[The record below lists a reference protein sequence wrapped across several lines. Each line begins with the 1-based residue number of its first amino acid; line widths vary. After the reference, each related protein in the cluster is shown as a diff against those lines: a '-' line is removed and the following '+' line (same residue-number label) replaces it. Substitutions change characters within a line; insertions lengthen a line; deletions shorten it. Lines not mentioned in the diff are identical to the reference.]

1 MSIFMLYFCLRL
13 EIQQEVLML
22 PSEMVILMAIVVNKN
37 FGKELLTRPM
47 DITSEYI
54 GYLYNSLVNRGYLK
68 HKATAGYQL
77 TAAGREAIFDFVKRN
92 RTQTEDVVKRLQLLG
107 IEVNLE
113 GAQKIG
119 KLEKD
124 AINIR

>member
-1 MSIFMLYFCLRL
+1 
-13 EIQQEVLML
+13 ML

-68 HKATAGYQL
+68 HKTTKGYQL
-77 TAAGREAIFDFVKRN
+77 TSAGREAIFDFVKRN
-92 RTQTEDVVKRLQLLG
+92 KTRTEDVVKRLQLLG

-113 GAQKIG
+113 GAQSIN
-119 KLEKD
+119 KLEKN
-124 AINIR
+124 AVNIR